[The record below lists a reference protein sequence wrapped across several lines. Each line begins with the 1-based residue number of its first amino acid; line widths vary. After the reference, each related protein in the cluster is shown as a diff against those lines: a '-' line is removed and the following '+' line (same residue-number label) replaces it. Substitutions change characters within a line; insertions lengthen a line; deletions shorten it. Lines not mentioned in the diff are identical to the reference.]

1 MEWFYYSKSDRS
13 NIGCLIEGGLL
24 IAVAIIASFFLLRPH
39 KTPDVQTENID
50 DSFIALRIKTEVL
63 KEAFTYNAQELF
75 DVGTFWN
82 FSVRAKNTEQA
93 KSKFNNIFMGRD
105 SAAVKIAKDYPDL
118 FQFKKHYDGTCEFKM
133 KKTTALPEVIEYKRD
148 GNGNIKLDSDG
159 NKIEKSSH
167 LTSYTIVPAYV
178 LANLINEKIL
188 ILPETE
194 RD

>member
-39 KTPDVQTENID
+39 KTPDVQPENID

-63 KEAFTYNAQELF
+63 KDALSDNAQELF
-75 DVGTFWN
+75 DVGTFWS

-93 KSKFNNIFMGRD
+93 KTKFNNIFMGSD
-105 SAAVKIAKDYPDL
+105 SSAVKIAKDYPDL
-118 FQFKKHYDGTCEFKM
+118 FQFKEHSDGTCEFKM

-148 GNGNIKLDSDG
+148 GNGNIKLDSEG
-159 NKIEKSSH
+159 NKIEESSH

-178 LANLINEKIL
+178 LAKLIDERIL
-188 ILPETE
+188 VLPETE